1 MVLLRKGETANR
13 IYYGI
18 LYGSGGHG
26 CNIVPS
32 TSYIPCT
39 WCKLNK
45 GAITMKNKT
54 IVILAVIF
62 AVGCCNKEEEAPSKE
77 VYIKHRAD
85 NPHSVSNIREKLK
98 RTAYKMED
106 GEIVEIE
113 LDKLSFGKAFNIE
126 NRAKGEGHMFWWRG
140 NQYTTDLKRKE

>member
-1 MVLLRKGETANR
+1 MNTARVLVGFYTL
-13 IYYGI
+13 
-18 LYGSGGHG
+18 
-26 CNIVPS
+26 S
-32 TSYIPCT
+32 THTFLLTPIT
-39 WCKLNK
+39 LNK

-54 IVILAVIF
+54 MVILAVIF

-106 GEIVEIE
+106 GRIVEIE
-113 LDKLSFGKAFNIE
+113 LDTLSFGKAFNIE
-126 NRAKGEGHMFWWRG
+126 NRAKGEGRIFWWRG